1 MNGTGTLK
9 HLESEVV
16 QEKLEKKLAEKL
28 KDFNV
33 LLVLT
38 AHPTQFYPGL
48 FLVLSTIFQKHWLRI
63 MRAR

>member
-1 MNGTGTLK
+1 MNGVGTLK

-16 QEKLEKKLAEKL
+16 QEKLQDKLAQKL

-38 AHPTQFYPGL
+38 AHPTQFYPGP
-48 FLVLSTIFQKHWLRI
+48 VLGIITIFQSI
-63 MRAR
+63 GGE